1 VTKEYWHL
9 ERPAAALTVV
19 CLPHAGAGAG
29 PFRAVAPLLPDDV
42 SLMVATLP
50 GRDHRL
56 DEPFPDTWRRLLS
69 PLLPP
74 LMAVPSALLL
84 WGHSMGAL
92 VAFELARH
100 LERMARPAAGV
111 CLSGM
116 AAPHVSVEPRRSHLS
131 DEQLWQVALGLG
143 GVSPDLQDGVLKEVI
158 LPVLRSDF
166 RLVEDYRLQ
175 PGMPL
180 TAPVL
185 LVAGSSDAE
194 ASPADVAAWRELC
207 AGPVTT
213 AVLPGGHFAPLE
225 RAKDQVSLLLDRT
238 WQVNGPAG
246 RRKQA

>member
-1 VTKEYWHL
+1 MTAEYWRL
-9 ERPAAALTVV
+9 ERPGTALTVV

-29 PFRAVAPLLPDDV
+29 PFRALAPLFPRDV
-42 SLMVATLP
+42 SLMVAALP
-50 GRDHRL
+50 GRDHRM
-56 DEPFPDTWRRLLS
+56 DEPAPSSWRRLLA

-74 LMAVPSALLL
+74 LMDLTSPLLL

-100 LERMARPAAGV
+100 LERLGRPAAGV

-116 AAPHVSVEPRRSHLS
+116 AAPHISAEPPRSHLS
-131 DEQLWQVALGLG
+131 DDELWQVAIDLG
-143 GVSPDLQDGVLKEVI
+143 GLSPDLQDGLLKEVL

-180 TAPVL
+180 SSPVL
-185 LVAGSSDAE
+185 LVAGETDPE
-194 ASPADVAAWRELC
+194 VSPDDVAAWQRLC
-207 AGPVTT
+207 TGQVTT

-225 RAKDQVSLLLDRT
+225 RAAEQTALLMDQAWRLD
-238 WQVNGPAG
+238 GPVK
-246 RRKQA
+246 RRVPT